1 MVTHEHPGDP
11 FRSPIE
17 VLRDADG
24 AAVEGS
30 TLVHTWETDYRGA
43 FRYAVVEAVD
53 PASVQIDPLAHL

>member
-1 MVTHEHPGDP
+1 MVTHEHSGDP
-11 FRSPIE
+11 FQSPIE

-30 TLVHTWETDYRGA
+30 TLVHTWETGCRGT
-43 FRYAVVEAVD
+43 FRYAVVEVID